1 MLQNQTAPLAAAL
14 LALLL
19 GASCALAQTPTPA
32 PTPMEQGVAAY
43 RKGDFAAALS
53 HFTQAAAEAP
63 EDASVRFNLG
73 LSQYRL
79 GQYQAARKNFLAI
92 RAAPDMNAIA
102 EYHLGLVAA
111 RLGQNERAARHLRAA
126 AAGDSKRLRD
136 LARAALAQLG
146 ERPEARVPTAYLM
159 GGLGFD
165 DNRNRVA
172 KSVDLQ
178 GQDPESAYVDL
189 VGQGLYPLAWE
200 GEYDLR
206 ATAFHRNYETDDEL
220 DQSSL
225 QLGFRRSWR
234 PGAWR
239 LSVSAETESILLR
252 DSNLVQS
259 VGLGFEGVRRVGYSS
274 LRLRYQPAHVY
285 ADNSFDYLDGSRQ
298 RALAMQE
305 FMLAGL
311 QWRVG
316 YELEQSAQ
324 GDGVEADVVYGQ
336 APLRHGPF
344 VRAGKTLTPRITSDL
359 SASVRRSRY
368 KDDDPL
374 GADRRRDD
382 LLQLGASLRFQAG
395 RSWGLLLDYRF
406 SDNRS
411 NVDDYDH
418 DRHTV
423 MAGIEWR
430 Y

>member
-1 MLQNQTAPLAAAL
+1 
-14 LALLL
+14 
-19 GASCALAQTPTPA
+19 
-32 PTPMEQGVAAY
+32 
-43 RKGDFAAALS
+43 
-53 HFTQAAAEAP
+53 
-63 EDASVRFNLG
+63 
-73 LSQYRL
+73 
-79 GQYQAARKNFLAI
+79 
-92 RAAPDMNAIA
+92 
-102 EYHLGLVAA
+102 
-111 RLGQNERAARHLRAA
+111 
-126 AAGDSKRLRD
+126 
-136 LARAALAQLG
+136 
-146 ERPEARVPTAYLM
+146 
-159 GGLGFD
+159 
-165 DNRNRVA
+165 
-172 KSVDLQ
+172 
-178 GQDPESAYVDL
+178 

-200 GEYDLR
+200 GEYDVR

-259 VGLGFEGVRRVGYSS
+259 VGLGFEGVRRVGNSS
-274 LRLRYQPAHVY
+274 LRLRYQPAHVN

-305 FMLAGL
+305 FTLAGL

-344 VRAGKTLTPRITSDL
+344 VRAGKTLTPSITSDL

>member
-1 MLQNQTAPLAAAL
+1 MISL
-14 LALLL
+14 LFA
-19 GASCALAQTPTPA
+19 ASCALAETPTA
-32 PTPMEQGVAAY
+32 MEQGVAAY
-43 RKGDFAAALS
+43 RKGDFTVALE
-53 HFTQAAAEAP
+53 HFLQAAAQAP
-63 EDASVRFNLG
+63 DDANTRFNLG
-73 LSQYRL
+73 LTQYRL
-79 GQYQAARKNFLAI
+79 GQYPAARKNFLAL
-92 RAAPDMNAIA
+92 RGEAGMNAIA

-126 AAGDSKRLRD
+126 AAGDSARLRE
-136 LARAALAQLG
+136 LARAALSRLG
-146 ERPEARVPTAYLM
+146 ERPEARVPTAYAM

-189 VGQGLYPLAWE
+189 VGQALYPLQWK

-234 PGAWR
+234 PGDWR

-252 DSNLVQS
+252 DRNLVQS
-259 VGLGFEGVRRVGYSS
+259 VGLGFEGVRRVGNVSF
-274 LRLRYQPAHVY
+274 RLRYQPAHVY
-285 ADNSFDYLDGSRQ
+285 ADSSFDYLDGSRQ

-305 FMLAGL
+305 FTLGGVL
-311 QWRVG
+311 WRAG

-324 GDGVEADVVYGQ
+324 GDGVQADVVYGQ
-336 APLRHGPF
+336 APLRHGPILR
-344 VRAGKTLTPRITSDL
+344 VSKALTPRITTDL

-382 LLQLGASLRFQAG
+382 LVQLGASLRFQAG
-395 RSWGLLLDYRF
+395 HNWGLVLDYRF

-423 MAGIEWR
+423 MGGIEWR